1 MSAEAGRVKGR
12 TGGEVMERGDIKQ
25 LTSDVLRLQDRGPP
39 AAVFKKQRGSESYA
53 RSSNPAHFKTF
64 RFGSC

>member
-39 AAVFKKQRGSESYA
+39 TAVFKKQPGSESYA
-53 RSSNPAHFKTF
+53 SNPAHFLTF
-64 RFGSC
+64 RFGSY

>member
-39 AAVFKKQRGSESYA
+39 MSVFKKQRGSESYA
-53 RSSNPAHFKTF
+53 SNPAHFLTF
-64 RFGSC
+64 RFGSY